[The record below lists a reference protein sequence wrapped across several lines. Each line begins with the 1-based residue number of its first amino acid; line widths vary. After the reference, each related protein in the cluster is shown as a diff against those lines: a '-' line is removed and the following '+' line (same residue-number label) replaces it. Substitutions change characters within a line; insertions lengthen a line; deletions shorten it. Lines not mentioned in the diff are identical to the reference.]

1 MQLSGSVVIKAPRG
15 LVWEFLTDVNKVAQC
30 APGVESVEL
39 LEGGQKF
46 KAVAAI
52 GFGSVK
58 ARFSGDAEWLEQDAP
73 HRAKIK
79 AHGNAPGSA
88 ADVVAEMIITD
99 TPEGGTQMSW
109 TAEVTVLGQLA
120 SLAAR
125 MMTPVSQKLTE
136 QFFNV
141 VRQKIETPPAPAAPP
156 PPVSTPPPA
165 EPPAIN

>member
-1 MQLSGSVVIKAPRG
+1 MQLTGSVVIKTPRG
-15 LVWEFLTDVNKVAQC
+15 QVWEFLTDVNKVTQC

-58 ARFSGDAEWLEQDAP
+58 ARFTGDAEWVEQDAP
-73 HRAKIK
+73 NRAKIK

-88 ADVVAEMIITD
+88 ADVLAEMTLMD
-99 TPEGGTQMSW
+99 VEGGTQMSW
-109 TAEVTVLGQLA
+109 TAEITVLGQLA

-141 VRQKIETPPAPAAPP
+141 VKQKIEVPSAPAAPEAP
-156 PPVSTPPPA
+156 TPSPSAAPPA
-165 EPPAIN
+165 SS